1 MSVVRIAIV
10 DDHKVVARSLQAY
23 LESFSDLQ
31 VVGIAVSGEDLLAHV
46 ERWRPDVILQ
56 DLLLPG
62 GMDGIAT
69 TRLVLERMPGARV
82 VALTASVDEARMT
95 GVLRAGAAGYLRKDT
110 EPETLLAAIRAVA
123 AGGTFID
130 RAIATELP
138 PEAHSLEA
146 LTPREMDVLRQMANG
161 KSNRAIAET
170 LSIGEETVKTHVG
183 HVLSKLQVEN
193 RAQAIAHALRRGLVP
208 LDPT

>member
-1 MSVVRIAIV
+1 MSAVRIAIV

-23 LESFSDLQ
+23 LKSFSDLQ

-46 ERWRPDVILQ
+46 EKWRPDVILQ

-69 TRLVLERMPGARV
+69 TRHVLERMPGVRV

-95 GVLRAGAAGYLRKDT
+95 GVLRAGAAGYLRKDA

-123 AGGTFID
+123 AGGTCID
-130 RAIATELP
+130 RAVAAELP
-138 PEAHSLEA
+138 PQAHSLEA

-193 RAQAIAHALRRGLVP
+193 RAQAIVYALRRGLVP